1 MESFDVKSE
10 VLLSEWTKLKSQV
23 EDNSLEIR
31 LVKLKQTWIRKE
43 RDRVQSCEPVTL
55 SRVAAPFAVR
65 PSSRADCYA
74 LHPFLI
80 AFGRGAEPEPSA
92 IVQLVK
98 FLLGNLD
105 KPDAVVKYETIEST
119 LHEMYA
125 EYSAMYEDSDTCNME
140 MANASTSTM
149 IAREEYKSKS
159 MQRFKAYVNSVSPV
173 VVHTDLDNYL
183 IDPLEEYT
191 TTAEFNILSWWKT
204 NESKYKILAKMAR
217 DVPAI
222 PGCIRDS

>member
-1 MESFDVKSE
+1 MLTV
-10 VLLSEWTKLKSQV
+10 
-23 EDNSLEIR
+23 
-31 LVKLKQTWIRKE
+31 
-43 RDRVQSCEPVTL
+43 
-55 SRVAAPFAVR
+55 APFA
-65 PSSRADCYA
+65 PSSSSRALRFA
-74 LHPFLI
+74 PSSSHL
-80 AFGRGAEPEPSA
+80 AEAQSQSPVLDPRFKLSY
-92 IVQLVK
+92 LK

-125 EYSAMYEDSDTCNME
+125 QYSAMYEDSDTCNMK

-159 MQRFKAYVNSVSPV
+159 MQRFKAYVNFVSPV
-173 VVHTDLDNYL
+173 VVHTNLDKYL

-217 DVPAI
+217 DVLAI
-222 PGCIRDS
+222 PVSTVASESAFSTS